1 MEGGSKTIDRVGA
14 ILTALEQGPEDGM
27 STGQIAAAT
36 GFDKATAYRALTSL
50 TRIGLIDRDIE
61 SRRFRLGVYLFNL
74 GAIAARRFSVLAH
87 AREVVAQIARDT
99 GDTVFLSVR
108 NRYDS
113 VCIDCAT
120 GSYPI
125 KAQTLTVGESV
136 PLGVSTGGVAMLATM
151 SDSEVRHAVQYNA
164 LAIGKFHSVRP
175 DDIYAHV
182 LEARERGYAHYA
194 GQVIAGMGGVARPI
208 RSPQGHGIAVISVTA
223 LLDRLTP
230 SRVRLI
236 DDLLREG
243 IEKVEQRAMLIGNQ
257 LETLA

>member
-1 MEGGSKTIDRVGA
+1 MEGGSKTIDRVGH
-14 ILTALEQGPEDGM
+14 ILSALERGPEDGM
-27 STGQIAAAT
+27 TSGQIATAT
-36 GFDKATAYRALTSL
+36 QFDKATAYRALISL
-50 TRIGLIDRDIE
+50 TRIGLVDRDTE
-61 SRRFRLGVYLFNL
+61 NRRFRLGVYLFNL

-87 AREVVAQIARDT
+87 AREVVSEIAKET

-151 SDSEVRHAVQYNA
+151 TDSEVRHAVQYNA
-164 LAIGKFHSVRP
+164 IEISKFHAVRP
-175 DDIYAHV
+175 DDIYDHV
-182 LEARERGYAHYA
+182 AQARTRGYAHYA

-208 RSPQGHGIAVISVTA
+208 RSPQGQGLAVISVTA

-230 SRVRLI
+230 ARVRMI
-236 DDLLREG
+236 DDLLRAG
-243 IEKVEQRAMLIGNQ
+243 IEKVEQRVMLIGNR

>member
-1 MEGGSKTIDRVGA
+1 MEGGSRTIDRVGN
-14 ILTALEQGPEDGM
+14 ILRALERGPEAGM
-27 STGQIAAAT
+27 TSGQIASAT
-36 GFDKATAYRALTSL
+36 GFDKATAYRALISL
-50 TRIGLIDRDIE
+50 ARIGLVDRDTE

-87 AREVVAQIARDT
+87 AREVVAEIARET

-151 SDSEVRHAVQYNA
+151 TDTEVRHALQFNA
-164 LAIGKFHSVRP
+164 VEIGKLRSIRL
-175 DDIYAHV
+175 DDIYEHV
-182 LEARERGYAHYA
+182 TAARTRGYAHYA
-194 GQVIAGMGGVARPI
+194 GQVVAGMGGVARPI
-208 RSPQGHGIAVISVTA
+208 RGPQGHAIAVISVAA
-223 LLDRLTP
+223 LLDRLTA
-230 SRVRLI
+230 SRIRLI
-236 DDLLREG
+236 DDLLRCG
-243 IEKVEQRAMLIGNQ
+243 IEKIEQRVMLTGNR